1 MASLSLENTS
11 TWRLF
16 RRVWSTYIK
25 GYTGKILLAALFMIL
40 SGAATAGLAKL
51 MEPIIDDV
59 FKSENAQ
66 MLQMVSLGVLG
77 LFLIK
82 GLASYGE
89 SLTMNYIGQRI
100 IANIQGDLFSHLIR
114 ADLQFFHDNSSGTL
128 MSRCTNDVNLMKG
141 VVSNTITGLGKDLI
155 TLIFLIAVMFYQDW
169 VLSSIAFFVFPLAVI
184 PIVRIGK
191 RMRKVSTHTQQETGV
206 FLSFLKEIFQG
217 VRLVKAYNMENYEI
231 GRAKKVIESLLKLS
245 LKSNR
250 IKSLSSP
257 IMETL
262 GGVAIVVVISYGGYE
277 VIQGKNTAGAF
288 FSFIAA
294 LLLAYEP
301 MKRLANLNANL
312 QEGLAAAT
320 RIFHILD
327 GVPHIQDSPNAQTGP
342 TGKGTVSFKQV
353 NFQYESGKP
362 VLKDVSF
369 EIPAG
374 KRIALVG
381 PSGSGKSTLLN
392 LIPRFYDIKS
402 GAILIDS
409 VNIKEVSLKA
419 LRNSMALVSQE
430 VTLFDDTVRA
440 NILYGRQGA
449 SNADV
454 VKAAKD
460 AAAHA
465 FILKLPKGYD
475 TVIGESGVK
484 LSGGQRQRLSIARAL
499 LKNAP
504 LLLLDEAT
512 SSLDTKSEHEVQ
524 KALDHL
530 MKGRTCLIVAHRL
543 STVRNADN
551 IVVLEEGKIVEQGTH
566 DQLIKKNKVYAQL
579 CQWQLVKED
588 HD

>member
-1 MASLSLENTS
+1 M
-11 TWRLF
+11 
-16 RRVWSTYIK
+16 V
-25 GYTGKILLAALFMIL
+25 L

-59 FKSENAQ
+59 FKSENVH
-66 MLQMVSLGVLG
+66 MLQVVSLGVLG

-100 IANIQGDLFSHLIR
+100 IANIQTDLFSHLIR
-114 ADLQFFHDNSSGTL
+114 ADLQFFHAHSSGTL

-141 VVSNTITGLGKDLI
+141 VVSNTITSLGKDFI
-155 TLIFLIAVMFYQDW
+155 TLIFLVSVMFHQDW
-169 VLSSIAFFVFPLAVI
+169 VLSSITFFVFPLAVI

-191 RMRKVSTHTQQETGV
+191 RMRKISTHTQQETGA
-206 FLSFLKEIFQG
+206 FLSFLKEVFQG
-217 VRLVKAYNMENYEI
+217 ARLVKAYNMETHEI
-231 GRAKKVIESLLKLS
+231 NRAKKVIESLLKLS

-262 GGVAIVVVISYGGYE
+262 GGIAIVVVISYGGYE

-320 RIFHILD
+320 RIFAILD
-327 GVPHIQDSPNAQTGP
+327 GAPHIQDMPDARIIP
-342 TGKGTVSFKQV
+342 IKKGEVSFKNV
-353 NFQYESGKP
+353 DFHYEAGKQ
-362 VLKDVSF
+362 VLKEVSF
-369 EIPAG
+369 EIPTG

-381 PSGSGKSTLLN
+381 PSGSGKSTLMN
-392 LIPRFYDIKS
+392 LIPRFYDIEK
-402 GAILIDS
+402 GAILIDGI
-409 VNIKEVSLKA
+409 NIKEVSLTA

-440 NILYGRQGA
+440 NILYGRPGA
-449 SNADV
+449 SDEDII
-454 VKAAKD
+454 KAAKD

-475 TVIGESGVK
+475 TVVGESGVK

-524 KALDHL
+524 KALDRL

-551 IVVLEEGKIVEQGTH
+551 IVVLEDGKIVEQGTH
-566 DQLIKKNKVYAQL
+566 NQLVKKAGVYAQL

-588 HD
+588 HA

>member
-1 MASLSLENTS
+1 
-11 TWRLF
+11 
-16 RRVWSTYIK
+16 
-25 GYTGKILLAALFMIL
+25 MIL

-59 FKSENAQ
+59 FKSENVH
-66 MLQMVSLGVLG
+66 MLQVVSLGVLG

-100 IANIQGDLFSHLIR
+100 IANIQTDLFSHLIR
-114 ADLQFFHDNSSGTL
+114 ADLQFFHANSSGTL

-141 VVSNTITGLGKDLI
+141 VVSNTITSLGKDLI
-155 TLIFLIAVMFYQDW
+155 TLIFLVSVMFYQDW
-169 VLSSIAFFVFPLAVI
+169 VLSSITFFVFPVAVI

-191 RMRKVSTHTQQETGV
+191 RMRKISTHTQQETGA
-206 FLSFLKEIFQG
+206 FLSFLKEVFQG
-217 VRLVKAYNMENYEI
+217 ARLVKAYNMETHEI
-231 GRAKKVIESLLKLS
+231 SRAKKVIESLLKLS

-320 RIFHILD
+320 RIFTILD
-327 GVPHIQDSPNAQTGP
+327 GAPHIQDMPDARIIP
-342 TGKGTVSFKQV
+342 IKKGEVSFKNV
-353 NFQYESGKP
+353 DFQYETGKK
-362 VLKDVSF
+362 VLKEVSF
-369 EIPAG
+369 EIPTG

-381 PSGSGKSTLLN
+381 PSGSGKSTLMN
-392 LIPRFYDIKS
+392 LIPRFYDIEK
-402 GAILIDS
+402 GAILIDG
-409 VNIKEVSLKA
+409 VNIQEVSLTA

-430 VTLFDDTVRA
+430 VTLFDDSIRA
-440 NILYGRQGA
+440 NILYGRPEA
-449 SNADV
+449 SDEDII
-454 VKAAKD
+454 KAAKD

-475 TVIGESGVK
+475 TVVGESGVK

-512 SSLDTKSEHEVQ
+512 SSLDTRSEHEVQ
-524 KALDHL
+524 KALDRL

-566 DQLIKKNKVYAQL
+566 DQLVKKAGVYAQL
-579 CQWQLVKED
+579 CQWQLVKEENA
-588 HD
+588 

>member
-1 MASLSLENTS
+1 M
-11 TWRLF
+11 
-16 RRVWSTYIK
+16 V
-25 GYTGKILLAALFMIL
+25 L

-59 FKSENAQ
+59 FKSENVH
-66 MLQMVSLGVLG
+66 MLQVVSLGVLG

-100 IANIQGDLFSHLIR
+100 IANIQTDLFSHLIR
-114 ADLQFFHDNSSGTL
+114 ADLQFFHAHSSGTL

-141 VVSNTITGLGKDLI
+141 VVSNTITSLGKDFI
-155 TLIFLIAVMFYQDW
+155 TLIFLVSVMFYQDW
-169 VLSSIAFFVFPLAVI
+169 VLSSITFFVFPVAVI

-191 RMRKVSTHTQQETGV
+191 RMRKISTHTQQETGA
-206 FLSFLKEIFQG
+206 FLSFLKEVFQG
-217 VRLVKAYNMENYEI
+217 ARLVKAYNMEAHEI
-231 GRAKKVIESLLKLS
+231 NRAKKVIESLLKLS

-262 GGVAIVVVISYGGYE
+262 GGIAIVVVISYGGYE

-320 RIFHILD
+320 RIFSILD
-327 GVPHIQDSPNAQTGP
+327 GEPHIQDMPDARIIP
-342 TGKGTVSFKQV
+342 IKKGEVSFKKV
-353 NFQYESGKP
+353 DFQYETGKQ
-362 VLKDVSF
+362 VLKEVSF
-369 EIPAG
+369 EIPTG

-381 PSGSGKSTLLN
+381 PSGSGKSTLMN
-392 LIPRFYDIKS
+392 LIPRFYDIEK
-402 GAILIDS
+402 GAILIDG
-409 VNIKEVSLKA
+409 VNIKEVSLMA

-430 VTLFDDTVRA
+430 VTLFDDTIRA
-440 NILYGRQGA
+440 NILYGRPGA
-449 SNADV
+449 SEEDII
-454 VKAAKD
+454 KAAKD

-475 TVIGESGVK
+475 TVVGESGVK

-524 KALDHL
+524 KALDRL

-543 STVRNADN
+543 STVRNAHN

-566 DQLIKKNKVYAQL
+566 NQLVKKAGVYAQL

-588 HD
+588 HA

>member
-1 MASLSLENTS
+1 MS
-11 TWRLF
+11 
-16 RRVWSTYIK
+16 
-25 GYTGKILLAALFMIL
+25 L

-59 FKSENAQ
+59 FKSENVH
-66 MLQMVSLGVLG
+66 MLQVVSLGVLA

-100 IANIQGDLFSHLIR
+100 IANIQTDLFSHLIR
-114 ADLQFFHDNSSGTL
+114 ADLQFFHANSSGTL

-141 VVSNTITGLGKDLI
+141 VVSNTITSLGKDFI
-155 TLIFLIAVMFYQDW
+155 TLIFLISVMFYQDPI
-169 VLSSIAFFVFPLAVI
+169 LSSITFFVFPLAVL

-191 RMRKVSTHTQQETGV
+191 RMRKISTHTQQETGA
-206 FLSFLKEIFQG
+206 FLSFLKEVFQG
-217 VRLVKAYNMENYEI
+217 ARLVKAYNMESYEI
-231 GRAKKVIESLLKLS
+231 SRAKKVIESLLKLS

-320 RIFHILD
+320 RIFTILD
-327 GVPHIQDSPNAQTGP
+327 APPHIQDKRGARTVPIK
-342 TGKGTVSFKQV
+342 KGAVSFKGV
-353 NFQYESGKP
+353 DFQYETGKQ
-362 VLKDVSF
+362 VLKEVSF
-369 EIPAG
+369 EIPCG

-381 PSGSGKSTLLN
+381 PSGSGKSTLMN
-392 LIPRFYDIKS
+392 LIPRFYDIKR
-402 GAILIDS
+402 GAILIDGI
-409 VNIKEVSLKA
+409 NIKEVSLTA
-419 LRNSMALVSQE
+419 LRDSMALVSQE

-440 NILYGRQGA
+440 NILYGRPGA
-449 SNADV
+449 FEGDII
-454 VKAAKD
+454 KASKD
-460 AAAHA
+460 AAAHS

-475 TVIGESGVK
+475 TVVGESGVK

-512 SSLDTKSEHEVQ
+512 SSLDTKSEHDVQ

-566 DQLIKKNKVYAQL
+566 DQLVKKAGVYAQL

-588 HD
+588 HA